1 MCLDGS
7 ISSGYPFVPFLLNCL
22 DTLVFNISGNL
33 HILGFSQELLIPAV
47 VVVVVVVV
55 VVFFFPL
62 SALPLAIHD
71 IFWDLRDGTK
81 AFCFSSVPSEQA
93 PHG

>member
-22 DTLVFNISGNL
+22 DTLVFNVSGNL

-47 VVVVVVVV
+47 VVVVV
-55 VVFFFPL
+55 FFFSFFHFL
-62 SALPLAIHD
+62 LYLLLYMTS
-71 IFWDLRDGTK
+71 FGT
-81 AFCFSSVPSEQA
+81 
-93 PHG
+93 